1 MNEYTLGYKEEMA
14 PAGGMFE
21 TERHWFIR
29 KNGERL
35 PGTVSLDRTRVLK
48 LLRRLQDNESEYV
61 RQLAGG
67 GE

>member
-1 MNEYTLGYKEEMA
+1 MNEYTLGYEEDTA
-14 PAGGMFE
+14 PAGGRCSN
-21 TERHWFIR
+21 ERHWFIL